1 MYNVEYAPCGEPLR
15 INLDVIEP
23 QAMPTGRVV
32 GGRAAVA
39 YLAQW
44 GTAAAGRLL
53 TASLREGLR
62 VFSTDKP
69 FAQQGRKY
77 PAGTLIY
84 KVKENPASLRQTLE
98 RLASETG
105 AEIHATETGWV
116 EEGINFGSNNVVYM
130 RRPKIALAWDTPTSS
145 SSAGATR
152 YVLERQFG
160 YPVTVIRTRQLAS
173 ADLSRFHVII
183 LPDAGSGDGYAS
195 TFGSE
200 GIRRLKDW
208 VSAGGTLIGAGGGAV
223 SFLSESRAGLL
234 SVSQENVAHAGKTSK
249 EGQSNKEQDAG
260 GTQESSTRAAQPSG
274 GRVGGKLLVT
284 EDDYNKAI
292 QADSELPDAVAGVL
306 MKARLDPDH
315 WISAG
320 VSSTVHA
327 LVEGRAIF
335 TPIKLDKGVNAAVF
349 LGSAENLASGYL
361 WEENRRQLAFKP
373 FVIVQT
379 QGRGVV
385 VGFTADPNFRA
396 YMDGL
401 NVLFLNAIFRG
412 TAHARPAVDAAH

>member
-1 MYNVEYAPCGEPLR
+1 M
-15 INLDVIEP
+15 
-23 QAMPTGRVV
+23 
-32 GGRAAVA
+32 
-39 YLAQW
+39 
-44 GTAAAGRLL
+44 
-53 TASLREGLR
+53 R

-84 KVKENPASLRQTLE
+84 KVKENPAGIRQTLE
-98 RLASETG
+98 RLAAETG
-105 AEIHATETGWV
+105 AEIHATDTGWV

-130 RRPKIALAWDTPTSS
+130 RRPRVALAWDTPTSS

-152 YVLERQFG
+152 FVLERQFG

-208 VSAGGTLIGAGGGAV
+208 VSAGGTLVGVGGGAV

-234 SVSQENVAHAGKTSK
+234 SVSQENAARAGKTSK
-249 EGQSNKEQDAG
+249 EGEGSKEPADG
-260 GTQESSTRAAQPSG
+260 GAQESSARPAQSSG
-274 GRVGGKLLVT
+274 ARVGGKLLAT

-315 WISAG
+315 WITAG
-320 VSSTVHA
+320 MGSTVHA

-349 LGSAENLASGYL
+349 LSPAENLASGYL
-361 WEENRRQLAFKP
+361 WEENRKQLAFKP

-385 VGFTADPNFRA
+385 IGFTADPNFRA

-401 NVLFLNAIFRG
+401 NVLFLNAVFRG
-412 TAHARPAVDAAH
+412 TAHARPATDNAGR

>member
-1 MYNVEYAPCGEPLR
+1 
-15 INLDVIEP
+15 
-23 QAMPTGRVV
+23 
-32 GGRAAVA
+32 
-39 YLAQW
+39 
-44 GTAAAGRLL
+44 
-53 TASLREGLR
+53 
-62 VFSTDKP
+62 
-69 FAQQGRKY
+69 
-77 PAGTLIY
+77 
-84 KVKENPASLRQTLE
+84 
-98 RLASETG
+98 
-105 AEIHATETGWV
+105 
-116 EEGINFGSNNVVYM
+116 M
-130 RRPKIALAWDTPTSS
+130 RRPRIALAWDTPTSP

-152 YVLERQFG
+152 FVLERQFG

-183 LPDAGSGDGYAS
+183 LPDATSGDGYAS

-208 VSAGGTLIGAGGGAV
+208 VLAGGTLVGAGGGAV

-234 SVSQENVAHAGKTSK
+234 DVSQENAVRAGKTSK
-249 EGQSNKEQDAG
+249 DGERGKESEAG
-260 GTQESSTRAAQPSG
+260 APQESSAKPAQSSG
-274 GRVGGKLLVT
+274 GRVGGKLLAT

-306 MKARLDPDH
+306 VKARVDPDH
-315 WISAG
+315 WITAG
-320 VSSTVHA
+320 VGNTVHA

-349 LGSAENLASGYL
+349 LSPSENLASGYL

-373 FVIVQT
+373 FVIVQP

-401 NVLFLNAIFRG
+401 NVLFLNAVFRG
-412 TAHARPAVDAAH
+412 TGHSRPAAGNAGR

>member
-1 MYNVEYAPCGEPLR
+1 
-15 INLDVIEP
+15 
-23 QAMPTGRVV
+23 
-32 GGRAAVA
+32 
-39 YLAQW
+39 
-44 GTAAAGRLL
+44 
-53 TASLREGLR
+53 
-62 VFSTDKP
+62 
-69 FAQQGRKY
+69 
-77 PAGTLIY
+77 
-84 KVKENPASLRQTLE
+84 
-98 RLASETG
+98 
-105 AEIHATETGWV
+105 
-116 EEGINFGSNNVVYM
+116 
-130 RRPKIALAWDTPTSS
+130 
-145 SSAGATR
+145 
-152 YVLERQFG
+152 
-160 YPVTVIRTRQLAS
+160 TRQLAS

-183 LPDAGSGDGYAS
+183 LPDAGSSDGYAS

-200 GIRRLKDW
+200 GMRRLKDW
-208 VSAGGTLIGAGGGAV
+208 VLAGGTLVGVGGGAV

-234 SVSQENVAHAGKTSK
+234 SVSQENAARAEKTSK
-249 EGQSNKEQDAG
+249 EGERGKEPEAG
-260 GTQESSTRAAQPSG
+260 AAQESTAKPAQSSG
-274 GRVGGKLLVT
+274 GRMGGKLLAT

-349 LGSAENLASGYL
+349 LSPAENLASGYL
-361 WEENRRQLAFKP
+361 WEENRKQLAFKP

-379 QGRGVV
+379 QGRGIV

-401 NVLFLNAIFRG
+401 NVLFLNAVFRG
-412 TAHARPAVDAAH
+412 TAHARPAVDAGR